1 MWPTWDVPRS
11 PGDQPVRPLLAAP
24 PGDRHARPGPARSW
38 ADEADDDDG
47 PPLPPPPPLGSSR
60 PVRLVDALASRSKD
74 AAQAQARALPPP
86 PPLGSSRPERVAG
99 HRMDDDSPRS
109 DGRSS
114 SPGGGQGARRRS
126 RSPRERGKPSPER
139 VHVPLPPPPL
149 VGSSRPVRVTYRL
162 ESDSSRSSRSSSP
175 AEIMGPPRRRS
186 PSRSNDGKRR
196 RRSPPRR
203 SPSPDPPKRPRRDD
217 GAGRRSPPRGGRYER
232 GGDGGRLAGHRAPD
246 GPNSGYG
253 ASSKVQNITQ
263 RKGLMTYKQF
273 ILALE
278 DDISPAEAESRYQ
291 EYKTAYI
298 TTQKHAYFDL
308 HKDDTRLKE
317 KYHPTSLLS
326 VIERRNEFCKAAAKS
341 LILDLRS
348 GTLDLGPGMT
358 ADGSSKS
365 GNDNCGSSGNGEDYG
380 NKRRKNGRGPP
391 KESGPLSTA
400 PKAHPVSSKYRRIQT
415 DIDQTLALVR
425 KLDSEKGIVGNIL
438 SIGGDHG
445 KPDDDRSHVGS
456 AGPLVIIRGL
466 TTVKGLDG
474 VELLDTLLTYLWR
487 VHGVDYYGMSER
499 RNANGFRHVR
509 ADNKSADAFNIS
521 AADWE
526 KKLDSF
532 WHERLVNGEDPL
544 VVLTAKDKI
553 DAATVEAL
561 APYVKKI
568 MDENYGYKYG
578 CGAMGCTK
586 VFHAPEFV
594 HKHLKLKH
602 PDLVSV
608 LTLSVQD
615 DIYFQNYMNDPNAPG
630 GKPVM
635 QKSEQDSG
643 RMRRIPDEQGSDAPL
658 IPDAPPTVLVPLPG
672 AGPLG
677 PFVPIPPDMAVQ
689 MMREQ
694 RPPRP
699 NGAQHKKK
707 PLMPEPMMPM
717 YPHFPLDPRPL
728 RRYNDLDAPEEEVTA
743 IDYRSV

>member
-1 MWPTWDVPRS
+1 
-11 PGDQPVRPLLAAP
+11 
-24 PGDRHARPGPARSW
+24 
-38 ADEADDDDG
+38 
-47 PPLPPPPPLGSSR
+47 
-60 PVRLVDALASRSKD
+60 
-74 AAQAQARALPPP
+74 
-86 PPLGSSRPERVAG
+86 
-99 HRMDDDSPRS
+99 
-109 DGRSS
+109 
-114 SPGGGQGARRRS
+114 
-126 RSPRERGKPSPER
+126 
-139 VHVPLPPPPL
+139 
-149 VGSSRPVRVTYRL
+149 
-162 ESDSSRSSRSSSP
+162 
-175 AEIMGPPRRRS
+175 
-186 PSRSNDGKRR
+186 
-196 RRSPPRR
+196 
-203 SPSPDPPKRPRRDD
+203 
-217 GAGRRSPPRGGRYER
+217 
-232 GGDGGRLAGHRAPD
+232 
-246 GPNSGYG
+246 
-253 ASSKVQNITQ
+253 
-263 RKGLMTYKQF
+263 MTYKQF

-298 TTQKHAYFDL
+298 TTQKRAYFDL

-358 ADGSSKS
+358 ADGSRKS
-365 GNDNCGSSGNGEDYG
+365 GNDNNGSSGNGEDYG
-380 NKRRKNGRGPP
+380 DKRRKNGRGPP
-391 KESGPLSTA
+391 KESGRLSTA

-438 SIGGDHG
+438 SSGGDHG
-445 KPDDDRSHVGS
+445 KPDDDRSLTES
-456 AGPLVIIRGL
+456 AGPIVIVRGL

-487 VHGVDYYGMSER
+487 VHGVDYYGMAER
-499 RNANGFRHVR
+499 RDANGFRHVR
-509 ADNKSADAFNIS
+509 ADNKIADAFNIS

-544 VVLTAKDKI
+544 VVLTAKDKT

-568 MDENYGYKYG
+568 LDQNYGYKYR
-578 CGAMGCTK
+578 CGAMGCAK

-608 LTLSVQD
+608 LTLRVQD

-630 GKPVM
+630 GRPVM
-635 QKSEQDSG
+635 QQPEQDNG
-643 RMRRIPDEQGSDAPL
+643 GMRRIPDKMLGAFDEQGSQAPFV
-658 IPDAPPTVLVPLPG
+658 PDALPPLLVPVPG
-672 AGPLG
+672 AGLLG
-677 PFVPIPPDMAVQ
+677 PFVPIPPGMAVQ

-699 NGAQHKKK
+699 NGAQLRKK

-728 RRYNDLDAPEEEVTA
+728 RKYHDLDAPEEEVA
-743 IDYRSV
+743 VIDYRSV

>member
-1 MWPTWDVPRS
+1 
-11 PGDQPVRPLLAAP
+11 
-24 PGDRHARPGPARSW
+24 
-38 ADEADDDDG
+38 
-47 PPLPPPPPLGSSR
+47 
-60 PVRLVDALASRSKD
+60 
-74 AAQAQARALPPP
+74 
-86 PPLGSSRPERVAG
+86 
-99 HRMDDDSPRS
+99 
-109 DGRSS
+109 
-114 SPGGGQGARRRS
+114 
-126 RSPRERGKPSPER
+126 
-139 VHVPLPPPPL
+139 
-149 VGSSRPVRVTYRL
+149 
-162 ESDSSRSSRSSSP
+162 
-175 AEIMGPPRRRS
+175 
-186 PSRSNDGKRR
+186 
-196 RRSPPRR
+196 
-203 SPSPDPPKRPRRDD
+203 
-217 GAGRRSPPRGGRYER
+217 
-232 GGDGGRLAGHRAPD
+232 
-246 GPNSGYG
+246 
-253 ASSKVQNITQ
+253 
-263 RKGLMTYKQF
+263 MTYKQF

-278 DDISPAEAESRYQ
+278 DDVSPAEAESRYQ

-348 GTLDLGPGMT
+348 GTLDLGPGMI

-365 GNDNCGSSGNGEDYG
+365 GNVNYGSSGNGEDYG

-391 KESGPLSTA
+391 KEPGPLSTA
-400 PKAHPVSSKYRRIQT
+400 PKAHPVSSKYRRIQA

-425 KLDSEKGIVGNIL
+425 KLDTEK
-438 SIGGDHG
+438 
-445 KPDDDRSHVGS
+445 
-456 AGPLVIIRGL
+456 GPLVIIRSL

-509 ADNKSADAFNIS
+509 ADNKIADAFNIS

-553 DAATVEAL
+553 DTATVEAL
-561 APYVKKI
+561 TPYVKKI
-568 MDENYGYKYG
+568 VDENYGYKYG
-578 CGAMGCTK
+578 CGAMGCAK

-608 LTLSVQD
+608 LTLGVQD

-635 QKSEQDSG
+635 QQSEQDSG
-643 RMRRIPDEQGSDAPL
+643 RMRRIADEQALGAFDEQGSNAPL
-658 IPDAPPTVLVPLPG
+658 IPDAPPTLLIPVPG
-672 AGPLG
+672 AGLLG
-677 PFVPIPPDMAVQ
+677 PFVPMPPDMAVQ

-699 NGAQHKKK
+699 NGAQRRKK